1 MLWDFSIQTD
11 DLIEA
16 WRPDLVVV
24 EKKERSCKIIDF
36 IFLEIVGLNRR
47 RKIR

>member
-1 MLWDFSIQTD
+1 MEIDHVT
-11 DLIEA
+11 EA